1 MDNDRINYSD
11 LVSPDDSIKNLINQL
26 TELNKTYGAAM
37 DAIKTG
43 AKDIISQLK
52 AMSTATT
59 EGRNH
64 IDEAAQSANRLTRAQ
79 KELKFAMSDVGKE
92 VAWLKSQTASHN
104 RMSVEARK
112 ESLALIGSY
121 DKLKAQLKDQ
131 IRLWKSLSETERNES
146 FGKTLLSG
154 IMNTKKQLADLD
166 GQLRIHVQSLSAVEK
181 AEQKLNFLRSAEGKR
196 LMELKRLI
204 NEELLTN
211 KANARALDEVTQAQ
225 IRYNQAQTAAR
236 QQAHELNIL
245 AHEAN
250 RVSKLQAQL
259 NLSAV
264 GSYNRLAAQYEL
276 NKIKLNAM
284 SAAERSGTEAGK
296 QLEKQTLELYVQMQK
311 LQEATGNHRLS
322 VGNYAKSWD
331 GLGMSVS
338 QVVRELP
345 SAAVSINTLFLAL
358 SNNIPI
364 VIDEINALREANKK
378 AVAEG
383 KPTKSILGG
392 IVRALFSWQTA
403 LVIGMTLLA
412 SHGKQIT
419 DWIVK
424 LFKGKA
430 ALLTLSKAMDKIND
444 TIKESTS
451 AYGDNLFTLQKLSRE
466 WKDLSSHKERIEWIK
481 ENKEEFDKLGVSIT
495 DVNDAENLFVENTAV
510 MVEALKLRAKAMAAR
525 KLASEQYE
533 EAIKKEAE
541 AEKRQYEYTY
551 AYSIDP
557 KTGKARKK
565 LVKTKVDAKSED
577 RKSALALISLAQGGS
592 VTGAR
597 ANFPSDKATVEA
609 IAKDYA
615 QSAVK
620 KLNKEKEEFEKAGD
634 LYTQIYV
641 SLEDQVKKLL
651 EDAGIKKAQ
660 KSSRERHPR
669 LIDLTD
675 IIWRNDLSIRKK
687 YEISLSEL
695 QRDEFKKRRI
705 EAIDQTNQTIRAM
718 QDKFRKNEVYLA
730 NPEGKYKPLTPELKA
745 MIENQQKEIASIIEN
760 TRRRLE
766 IDLVN
771 LQYEL
776 EIDKNRKLRQVMNWH
791 LEDVAD
797 SIEKEKQMRLA
808 QVSEEESMY
817 TTKGSTVGGE
827 VVITSTATPEQTAAF
842 QRKKQ
847 QIIAEYDQ
855 IIYEM
860 RARDIEAQLELVRKG
875 SEEELALLEK
885 QNEIAMQLAL
895 TQNRAKP
902 IEERQDEGDI
912 IASYGKKHKQAV
924 GTWKMDNLEAKQN
937 RMLAEYEAEKHNAYN
952 TYLYKLKL
960 ERDFLAQR
968 IKLAEE
974 GAIEVSKEELNAWRA
989 QLGAKDVAIKEKSKF
1004 TNLVSEEGL
1013 AGAIF
1018 TKLDWDEDKIKAA
1031 DAFTEAVVS
1040 NLKAIADA
1048 EVEVAEAAVEAAE
1061 KRVEAAQT
1069 AYEAE
1074 VEGRNNGYANS
1085 VATAKK
1091 ELQQEKKNQQ
1101 QKQKLLEEA
1110 QRRQQAIDTLTQ
1122 TSSLITASAQLWSS
1136 FSGLGPAGPALALAA
1151 IAAMWGSFAVAKV
1164 KAAQVTRASQEYGEG
1179 GLEFL
1184 EGGSHASGNDIDL
1197 HTTNS
1202 RGKNMRAEG
1211 GEAMAIINRRN
1222 TRKYRKVLPR
1232 IVDSI
1237 NKGTFEDKFMGAFKT
1252 GDDLSQNITYQSQAV
1267 DLSRLEE
1274 DVRALKD
1281 NSERQYYAMPDGS
1294 YIEKRRNVI
1303 RRIH

>member
-11 LVSPDDSIKNLINQL
+11 LVSPDDSIKNLIDQL

-52 AMSTATT
+52 AMSTATA

-79 KELKFAMSDVGKE
+79 KELRFAMSDVGKE

-121 DKLKAQLKDQ
+121 DKLKAQLRDQ
-131 IRLWKSLSETERNES
+131 IRLWKSLSETKRNES

-154 IMNTKKQLADLD
+154 IMNTKTQLAELD

-211 KANARALDEVTQAQ
+211 KANARALDEVTQAR

-259 NLSAV
+259 NLSAA

-296 QLEKQTLELYVQMQK
+296 QLEEQTLELYVQMQK

-322 VGNYAKSWD
+322 VGDYAKSWD
-331 GLGMSVS
+331 GLGFQVS

-345 SAAVSINTLFLAL
+345 AAAISLNTLFIAL
-358 SNNIPI
+358 SNNIPML
-364 VIDEINALREANKK
+364 VDEINAVRESNKK
-378 AVAEG
+378 AAAEG
-383 KPTKSILGG
+383 EPTKDVIGSI
-392 IVRALFSWQTA
+392 VEALFSWQSA
-403 LVIGMTLLA
+403 LILGMTLLSA
-412 SHGKQIT
+412 YGDQIA

-424 LFKGKA
+424 LVKGK
-430 ALLTLSKAMDKIND
+430 
-444 TIKESTS
+444 KESLRFSQALEDVNKEIANTN
-451 AYGDNLFTLQKLSRE
+451 AGFGNNVTTLKKLARE
-466 WKDLSSHKERIEWIK
+466 WSNLKDSSAAKRNQWIK
-481 ENKEEFDKLGVSIT
+481 DSKEEFDKLEISINN
-495 DVNDAENLFVENTAV
+495 VNDAENVFVQNTQA
-510 MVEALKLRAKAMAAR
+510 MLDAFKFRAKAAAAIKLATDKYEQALVKEAELESEKRKNASFSDQLLGAFASTNFQSPTNYRYSAQDARNMEKATEAAR
-525 KLASEQYE
+525 KKRLLGIKAEM
-533 EAIKKEAE
+533 EA
-541 AEKRQYEYTY
+541 
-551 AYSIDP
+551 
-557 KTGKARKK
+557 
-565 LVKTKVDAKSED
+565 
-577 RKSALALISLAQGGS
+577 
-592 VTGAR
+592 
-597 ANFPSDKATVEA
+597 
-609 IAKDYA
+609 
-615 QSAVK
+615 
-620 KLNKEKEEFEKAGD
+620 LNKEGD
-634 LYTQIYV
+634 LYFSIYELQKR
-641 SLEDQVKKLL
+641 LEEKTL
-651 EDAGIKKAQ
+651 EGAGIEKKH
-660 KSSRERHPR
+660 KDDRERHPR
-669 LIDLTD
+669 LVDLTD
-675 IIWRNDLSIRKK
+675 IIWRNDLAIRKK
-687 YEISLSEL
+687 YELSLSAL

-705 EAIDQTNQTIRAM
+705 EAVDQTNQTIRAM

-760 TRRRLE
+760 TQRKLE

-776 EIDKNRKLRQVMNWH
+776 EIDKNRRLRQVMNWH

-797 SIEKEKQMRLA
+797 NIEKEKQMRLA
-808 QVSEEESMY
+808 QISEEESMY
-817 TTKGSTVGGE
+817 TTKGSTVDGE

-902 IEERQDEGDI
+902 IEERQSEEDI
-912 IASYGKKHKQAV
+912 IAGYGKKHKQAV

-952 TYLYKLKL
+952 VALYKLKL
-960 ERDFLAQR
+960 EKQFWAEH

-974 GAIEVSKEELNAWRA
+974 GAIDVSEAELDAWRA
-989 QLGAKDVAIKEKSKF
+989 NQKKREREYKEQSSF
-1004 TNLVSEEGL
+1004 MNLVGQEGL
-1013 AGAIF
+1013 SGAIF

-1136 FSGLGPAGPALALAA
+1136 FSGMGPAGPALALAA

-1164 KAAQVTRASQEYGEG
+1164 KAAQVTKASSQEYGEG

-1202 RGKNMRAEG
+1202 KGKNMRAEG

-1222 TRKYRKVLPR
+1222 TRKYRKVLPQ

-1237 NKGTFEDKFMGAFKT
+1237 NKGTFEDKFIGAFKT

>member
-11 LVSPDDSIKNLINQL
+11 LVSPDDSIKNLIDQL

-79 KELKFAMSDVGKE
+79 KELRFAMSDVGKE

-146 FGKTLLSG
+146 FGKTLLSD
-154 IMNTKKQLADLD
+154 IMNTKKQLSDLD

-250 RVSKLQAQL
+250 RISKLQAQL
-259 NLSAV
+259 NLSAA

-345 SAAVSINTLFLAL
+345 AVAVSINTLFLAL

-364 VIDEINALREANKK
+364 LVDEINALREANKK

-383 KPTKSILGG
+383 KPTKSIIGG
-392 IVRALFSWQTA
+392 IVGALFSWQTV
-403 LVIGMTLLA
+403 LVVGMTLLA
-412 SHGKQIT
+412 SHGKKIV
-419 DWIVK
+419 DWVVQ
-424 LFKGKA
+424 LVKGKDA
-430 ALLTLSKAMDKIND
+430 VISFTKAMGNVNKQLEKNA
-444 TIKESTS
+444 SS
-451 AYGDNLFTLQKLSRE
+451 YGDNITLVKKLSAE
-466 WKDLSSHKERIEWIK
+466 WKNLANQKEQLQWIK
-481 ENKEEFDKLGVSIT
+481 DNKEEFDKLGIAIDNVS
-495 DVNDAENLFVENTAV
+495 DAENAFVDNTTA
-510 MVEALKLRAKAMAAR
+510 MIEALKLRAKAMAAQ
-525 KLASEQYE
+525 KLASEKYE
-533 EAIKKEAE
+533 EALKKQSEAE
-541 AEKRQYEYTY
+541 QKEYDY
-551 AYSIDP
+551 DKVGYLDS
-557 KTGKARKK
+557 KTGKWKTK
-565 LVKTKVDAKSED
+565 LVKTKKKKADKESQFWARIAALNYSPWFVDEEKFAKDLQKQDIE
-577 RKSALALISLAQGGS
+577 RITKSQKAAELEGDIYEEIYLALLE
-592 VTGAR
+592 
-597 ANFPSDKATVEA
+597 EA
-609 IAKDYA
+609 K
-615 QSAVK
+615 K
-620 KLNKEKEEFEKAGD
+620 KLEE
-634 LYTQIYV
+634 
-641 SLEDQVKKLL
+641 
-651 EDAGIKKAQ
+651 AGIGEAHKKTG
-660 KSSRERHPR
+660 RERHPR

-760 TRRRLE
+760 TQRRLE

-797 SIEKEKQMRLA
+797 NIEKEKQMRLA
-808 QVSEEESMY
+808 QVAEEESMY
-817 TTKGSTVGGE
+817 TTKGSTVDGE

-895 TQNRAKP
+895 TQNKAKP

-912 IASYGKKHKQAV
+912 IASYGKKHKQTV

-952 TYLYKLKL
+952 VALYKLKL
-960 ERDFLAQR
+960 EKQFWAER

-974 GAIEVSKEELNAWRA
+974 GAIEVSEAELDTWRA
-989 QLGAKDVAIKEKSKF
+989 NQKKRERQYKEQSSF
-1004 TNLVSEEGL
+1004 TNLVGQEGL
-1013 AGAIF
+1013 SGAIF

-1048 EVEVAEAAVEAAE
+1048 EVEVAEAAVAAAE

-1164 KAAQVTRASQEYGEG
+1164 KAAQVTKASQEYGEG

-1202 RGKNMRAEG
+1202 KGKNMRAEG

>member
-1 MDNDRINYSD
+1 MGEDDKINYSD
-11 LVSPDDSIKNLINQL
+11 LVNPDDSIKNLIDQL
-26 TELNKTYGAAM
+26 SELNKTYGSALET
-37 DAIKTG
+37 IKAG
-43 AKDIISQLK
+43 AKDIVTQLK
-52 AMSTATT
+52 SMSAATS
-59 EGRNH
+59 EGKVE
-64 IDEAAQSANRLTRAQ
+64 IDEATAASNRLARAQ

-92 VAWLKSQTASHN
+92 VAWLKSQTASQN
-104 RMSVEARK
+104 KMSAETKKA
-112 ESLALIGSY
+112 SLALVGSY
-121 DKLKAQLKDQ
+121 DKLKAELKEQ
-131 IRLWKSLSETERNES
+131 INLWKSLSEAERS
-146 FGKTLLSG
+146 GTKGQDMLSN
-154 IMNTKKQLADLD
+154 ILAQKQRLADLD
-166 GQLRIHVQSLSAVEK
+166 NQLKLHVQSLSAVQK
-181 AEQKLNFLRSAEGKR
+181 AEQKLAFLRSEEGKR
-196 LMELKRLI
+196 LIELKRLI
-204 NEELLTN
+204 ADEMMTN
-211 KANARALDEVTQAQ
+211 RANNAVLDEVVQAQ
-225 IRYNQAQTAAR
+225 NRLNAARSAAR
-236 QQAHELNIL
+236 QQANELNL
-245 AHEAN
+245 QAKEAN
-250 RVSKLQAQL
+250 RISKLQAQL
-259 NLSAV
+259 NISAA

-284 SAAERSGTEAGK
+284 SAAERQGTEAGK
-296 QLEKQTLELYVQMQK
+296 QLEKETLNLYVQMQK

-345 SAAVSINTLFLAL
+345 AAAVSMNTFFLGI

-364 VIDEINALREANKK
+364 LVDEINKLREANKK

-383 KPTKSILGG
+383 KPTKSVISA
-392 IVRALFSWQTA
+392 ISKALFGWNTL
-403 LVIGMTLLA
+403 LVIGLTLLS
-412 SHGKQIT
+412 SHGQKII
-419 DWIVK
+419 DWVAS
-424 LFKGKA
+424 LFKGRNA
-430 ALLTLSKAMDKIND
+430 VLSTTKAMEQVNKQLDK
-444 TIKESTS
+444 S
-451 AYGDNLFTLQKLSRE
+451 ASSYGDHITVLKKLSAE
-466 WKDLSSHKERIEWIK
+466 WRNLSNNQKEQLQWIK
-481 ENKEEFDKLGVSIT
+481 DNKEEFNKLGVAIN
-495 DVNDAENLFVENTAV
+495 DVNDAENLFVNKTAV
-510 MVEALKLRAKAMAAR
+510 MIEALKLRAKAMAAQ
-525 KLASEQYE
+525 KLASEKYE
-533 EAIKKEAE
+533 EALKKETE
-541 AEKRQYEYTY
+541 ADKTQYEYIY
-551 AYSIDP
+551 AVAVDTS
-557 KTGKARKK
+557 GKAVRRLIKVPKKYDDRKEPLSTAVYATPGAMATASQLTTKQLAESKIKK
-565 LVKTKVDAKSED
+565 L
-577 RKSALALISLAQGGS
+577 R
-592 VTGAR
+592 
-597 ANFPSDKATVEA
+597 
-609 IAKDYA
+609 
-615 QSAVK
+615 
-620 KLNKEKEEFEKAGD
+620 NKQKNLELEGDIFEQIYTTLMEEFRKM
-634 LYTQIYV
+634 L
-641 SLEDQVKKLL
+641 K
-651 EDAGIKKAQ
+651 DAGIDEAH
-660 KSSRERHPR
+660 KSNNGRERHPR

-760 TRRRLE
+760 TQRRLE

-776 EIDKNRKLRQVMNWH
+776 EIDKNRKLRQVMDWH

-797 SIEKEKQMRLA
+797 NIEKEKQMRLA
-808 QVSEEESMY
+808 QISEEESMY
-817 TTKGSTVGGE
+817 TTKGSTVDGE
-827 VVITSTATPEQTAAF
+827 AVITSTATPEQMAAF

-847 QIIAEYDQ
+847 QIIAEYDK

-924 GTWKMDNLEAKQN
+924 GAWKMDNLQAKQN

-952 TYLYKLKL
+952 LYLYKLKL

-974 GAIEVSKEELNAWRA
+974 GAIEVSKEELNAQRA
-989 QLGAKDVAIKEKSKF
+989 QLGAKDADIKDKSSF
-1004 TNLVSEEGL
+1004 VNLVGQEGL

-1018 TKLDWDEDKIKAA
+1018 TKLDWDDDKINAA
-1031 DAFTEAVVS
+1031 NAFTEAVVS
-1040 NLKAIADA
+1040 NLKAITDA
-1048 EVEVAEAAVEAAE
+1048 EVELAEAAVEAAE

-1074 VEGRNNGYANS
+1074 VEGRNNGYANN

-1091 ELQQEKKNQQ
+1091 ELQQEKKRLQ

-1110 QRRQQAIDTLTQ
+1110 QRRQQAIDTVTQ
-1122 TSSLITASAQLWSS
+1122 TSSLITASAELWSS
-1136 FSGLGPAGPALALAA
+1136 FSDLGPAGPALAIAA
-1151 IAAMWGSFAVAKV
+1151 IATMWGSFAAAKV
-1164 KAAQVTRASQEYGEG
+1164 RAAQVTKASQEYGEG

-1202 RGKNMRAEG
+1202 KGKNMRAEG

-1222 TRKYRKVLPR
+1222 TRKYRKVLPQ

>member
-1 MDNDRINYSD
+1 MGEDDKINYSD
-11 LVSPDDSIKNLINQL
+11 LVSPDDSIKNLIDQL
-26 TELNKTYGAAM
+26 SELNKTYGSALET
-37 DAIKTG
+37 IKAG
-43 AKDIISQLK
+43 AKDIVTQLK
-52 AMSTATT
+52 SMSAATS
-59 EGRNH
+59 EGKVE
-64 IDEAAQSANRLTRAQ
+64 IDEATAASNRLARAQ

-92 VAWLKSQTASHN
+92 VAWLKSQTASQN
-104 RMSVEARK
+104 KMSAETKKA
-112 ESLALIGSY
+112 SLALVGSY
-121 DKLKAQLKDQ
+121 DKLKAELKEQ
-131 IRLWKSLSETERNES
+131 INLWKSLSEAER
-146 FGKTLLSG
+146 SG
-154 IMNTKKQLADLD
+154 TKGQDMLNNILAQKQRLADLD
-166 GQLRIHVQSLSAVEK
+166 NQLKLHVQSLSAVEK
-181 AEQKLNFLRSAEGKR
+181 AEQKLAFLRSQEGKR
-196 LMELKRLI
+196 LIELKRLI
-204 NEELLTN
+204 ADEMMTN
-211 KANARALDEVTQAQ
+211 RANNAVLDEVVQAQ
-225 IRYNQAQTAAR
+225 NRLNAARSAAR
-236 QQAHELNIL
+236 QQANELNL
-245 AHEAN
+245 QAKEAN
-250 RVSKLQAQL
+250 RISKLQAQL
-259 NLSAV
+259 NISAA
-264 GSYNRLAAQYEL
+264 GSYNKLAAQYEL

-284 SAAERSGTEAGK
+284 SAAERQGTAAGK
-296 QLEKQTLELYVQMQK
+296 QLEKETLNLYIQMQK

-345 SAAVSINTLFLAL
+345 AAAVSMNTFFLGI

-364 VIDEINALREANKK
+364 LVDEINKLREANKK

-383 KPTKSILGG
+383 KPTKSVIGA
-392 IVRALFSWQTA
+392 ISKALFGWN
-403 LVIGMTLLA
+403 TLLVVGLTLLS
-412 SHGKQIT
+412 SHGQKII
-419 DWIVK
+419 DWITTLVK
-424 LFKGKA
+424 GEKKVVSM
-430 ALLTLSKAMDKIND
+430 TKAMKNVNAQLE
-444 TIKESTS
+444 KNTS
-451 AYGDNLFTLQKLSRE
+451 SYGDNITVVKKLSAE
-466 WKDLSSHKERIEWIK
+466 WKNLANQKEQLQWIK
-481 ENKEEFDKLGVSIT
+481 DNKEEFDKLGIAINNVS
-495 DVNDAENLFVENTAV
+495 DAENVFVDNTTA
-510 MVEALKLRAKAMAAR
+510 MIEALKLRAKAMAAQ
-525 KLASEQYE
+525 KLASEKYE
-533 EAIKKEAE
+533 EALKKQVEADQKEYRYVREVDKKGNVKLKKVKSPVYDASDIIWAYIKTPYTDIFNSAPYSSLAGR
-541 AEKRQYEYTY
+541 AEKERVKDVQKLRKKQNKAELEGDVYEEIYI
-551 AYSIDP
+551 ALLEEAKKILEEAGIGKAHK
-557 KTGKARKK
+557 KTG
-565 LVKTKVDAKSED
+565 
-577 RKSALALISLAQGGS
+577 
-592 VTGAR
+592 
-597 ANFPSDKATVEA
+597 
-609 IAKDYA
+609 
-615 QSAVK
+615 
-620 KLNKEKEEFEKAGD
+620 
-634 LYTQIYV
+634 
-641 SLEDQVKKLL
+641 
-651 EDAGIKKAQ
+651 
-660 KSSRERHPR
+660 RERHPR

-675 IIWRNDLSIRKK
+675 IIWRNDLAIRKK

-705 EAIDQTNQTIRAM
+705 EALDQTNQTIRAM

-745 MIENQQKEIASIIEN
+745 MIENQQKEIGSIIEN
-760 TRRRLE
+760 ARRKLE

-776 EIDKNRKLRQVMNWH
+776 EIDKNRKLRQVMDWH
-791 LEDVAD
+791 LDDVAD
-797 SIEKEKQMRLA
+797 NIEKEKQMRLA
-808 QVSEEESMY
+808 QVAEEESMY
-817 TTKGSTVGGE
+817 TTKGSTVDGE
-827 VVITSTATPEQTAAF
+827 VVVTSTATPEQTAAF

-924 GTWKMDNLEAKQN
+924 GAWKMDNLQAKQN

-952 TYLYKLKL
+952 LYLYKLKL

-974 GAIEVSKEELNAWRA
+974 GAIEVSKEELNAQRA
-989 QLGAKDVAIKEKSKF
+989 QLGAKDADIKDKSSF
-1004 TNLVSEEGL
+1004 VNLVGQEGL

-1018 TKLDWDEDKIKAA
+1018 TKLDWDDDKINAA
-1031 DAFTEAVVS
+1031 NAFTEAVVS

-1048 EVEVAEAAVEAAE
+1048 EVELAEAAVEAAE

-1074 VEGRNNGYANS
+1074 VEGRNNGYANN

-1091 ELQQEKKNQQ
+1091 EMQQEKKRLQ

-1164 KAAQVTRASQEYGEG
+1164 KAAQVTKASQEYGEG

-1202 RGKNMRAEG
+1202 KGKNMRAEG

-1274 DVRALKD
+1274 DVRALKN